1 MKLEELPPLL
11 APLGFT
17 ETEALVYGELLSR
30 PDQTG
35 YGLAKAIR
43 KGQPVTYA
51 ALSGLE
57 AKGAVMSSLAPA
69 RVYRAVPP
77 GELIAA
83 LKADFQR
90 KCQQAETSLETP
102 IAGSSTDQIY
112 HLRSTEQVLERAR
125 RMLAQAR
132 STVLFELFPFPL
144 NALRGD
150 LTAAASRD
158 GVAAVGMVLR
168 SEDQVEGARSL
179 IPANASQIREVW
191 DSEVLTLI
199 VDAEQALVATFS
211 DERVVQGYWTDSLYL
226 AVLLHNAISADVV
239 LHERG
244 GPDWKGPNLHLF
256 GKRPPGL
263 VALNRVSERP

>member
-90 KCQQAETSLETP
+90 KCQQAETSLETS
-102 IAGSSTDQIY
+102 IAGNSTDQIY

-144 NALRGD
+144 NALRGE
-150 LTAAASRD
+150 LTAAASRE

-168 SEDQVEGARSL
+168 SEDHVDGVRSL
-179 IPANASQIREVW
+179 IPSNASQIREVW

-211 DERVVQGYWTDSLYL
+211 DGRVVQGFWTDSLYL

-263 VALNRVSERP
+263 VALNRVAERP